1 MYFIMVVSM
10 CMFKRAYNG
19 SGTHR
24 IVGVGTHMNVN
35 ATTVCF
41 IDHNVIH
48 MVILTKEARATEDI
62 PLEASCSEDM
72 FIRLL

>member
-1 MYFIMVVSM
+1 MYFIMFASM
-10 CMFKRAYNG
+10 FMFKRAYND

-35 ATTVCF
+35 ATTMCF

-48 MVILTKEARATEDI
+48 MVILTKEARATDAI
-62 PLEASCSEDM
+62 PLEASCSEDI